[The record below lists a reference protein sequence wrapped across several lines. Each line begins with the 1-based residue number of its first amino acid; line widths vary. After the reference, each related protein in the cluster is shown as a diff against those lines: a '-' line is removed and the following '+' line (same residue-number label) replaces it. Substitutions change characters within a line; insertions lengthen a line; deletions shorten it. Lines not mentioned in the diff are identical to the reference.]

1 MARTERA
8 VAVDSALNEPA
19 PPPLQVQAPAAP
31 PFVAEPVSIRRARE
45 ILAYLLFAL
54 FAASVLLSLLLH
66 VGEASWLQAKEFMQ
80 IAVPAELGLLGAAI
94 GFYFGSDPTGP

>member
-1 MARTERA
+1 MHVR
-8 VAVDSALNEPA
+8 
-19 PPPLQVQAPAAP
+19 APATP
-31 PFVAEPVSIRRARE
+31 PFVAEPVSVRRARG

-66 VGEASWLQAKEFMQ
+66 VGDASWPQAKEFMQ

-94 GFYFGSDPTGP
+94 GFYFGSDPAAP